1 MAMKND
7 DENETPTRKPLLRQ
21 KWLQPNADTKK
32 RSNKNEYRLARALG
46 GKRVRNSG
54 GRAWSSAD
62 AKTVVGTGPT
72 TEGGDLTT
80 RDFFLENKRSEKK
93 SISVQKEWIDGI
105 KDSARRV
112 GKDPGVIL
120 TFETPRKPPEDW
132 VLIPLD
138 VFDRLR
144 KNQDD

>member
-1 MAMKND
+1 MKND
-7 DENETPTRKPLLRQ
+7 DENETPTEKKPLLRQ
-21 KWLQPNADTKK
+21 KWLQPNSDTKR
-32 RSNKNEYRLARALG
+32 RSNKNERRLARALG

-54 GRAWSSAD
+54 GRAWSRGD
-62 AKTVVGTGPT
+62 AKTVVGSGPV
-72 TEGGDLTT
+72 TEGGDLST

-93 SISVQKEWIDGI
+93 SISVQKEWLEGI

-120 TFETPRKPPEDW
+120 TFETARKPPEDW
-132 VLIPLD
+132 VLIPIE

-144 KNQDD
+144 RKQDD